1 MVCVP
6 DNGPKKSSHVMVGLK
21 YSVVKPLAMSLLFLM
36 KVIVPKSEMYSSISS
51 LEYLAMNVIQVYGI
65 RIGFVLAAT
74 PLFFLLYVL
83 AGVDGLTERYIRRAC
98 AGRESADLHKI
109 GRLAKL
115 MFFASG
121 VTLYLCLPVAM
132 SPFWVIA
139 PLALV
144 FAVSTRVQWQFY
156 KKYF

>member
-1 MVCVP
+1 
-6 DNGPKKSSHVMVGLK
+6 
-21 YSVVKPLAMSLLFLM
+21 
-36 KVIVPKSEMYSSISS
+36 MYLSQFVARNAREI
-51 LEYLAMNVIQVYGI
+51 YLAMNVIQVYGI
-65 RIGFVLAAT
+65 RIGFVLAAI

-109 GRLAKL
+109 GRLTKL

-139 PLALV
+139 PLTLV